1 MTSRAKKGNAATNF
15 DFLLMFVAAI
25 RAVVADFNP
34 EAPLPPHHTV
44 VAELLGL
51 EAAKAGLRDINTER
65 NIENLDFK
73 SGPHVWNWVTANNL
87 GAALLASKLTE
98 EQKNNVQRVL
108 GGMLREFALGNLAG
122 FASRH

>member
-25 RAVVADFNP
+25 SAVVADFNP
-34 EAPLPPHHTV
+34 EAPPPPHHIV
-44 VAELLGL
+44 GAELLDL

-73 SGPHVWNWVTANNL
+73 SGPHVWNWVTTNNL